1 MVRLNPT
8 DSERSEES
16 VTILEFISDN
26 DDLIS
31 YVTKKTK
38 LLIKRRTKTYFL
50 YLCFKFEDSN
60 NEQAKEKMI

>member
-16 VTILEFISDN
+16 VTISEFISDN